1 LFASRKRRALFFR
14 FAAVTRFAIASTSV
28 RNLKFSPK

>member
-14 FAAVTRFAIASTSV
+14 FAAVTRFAIASV